1 VVPFIGI
8 HKDLAPFLFVPFSN
22 NETKLFSPDVAITIL
37 VGVWNTIQTTTKT
50 TTRRERRLMLVADG
64 VIRTH
69 LFDDDDKIFLDLLAS
84 EDDVS

>member
-1 VVPFIGI
+1 
-8 HKDLAPFLFVPFSN
+8 
-22 NETKLFSPDVAITIL
+22 
-37 VGVWNTIQTTTKT
+37 
-50 TTRRERRLMLVADG
+50 MLVADG